1 MRRLLAG
8 NKRLLAGNNWNG
20 MAKAFHNLT
29 VFGQRSEASAL
40 SAAGEL
46 PFILEMPDGCEGKT
60 VPTGTVMMA
69 LLWQYYGL
77 DLPHPEVSRWLE
89 QNAPDVKYA
98 VARNRSTSS
107 DEDESADLKVSS
119 DGTIKVHLS
128 PEVDQRLREVSS
140 QYIVWQTQAA
150 IELQEEQSEDFTP
163 SPFDVTLCS

>member
-8 NKRLLAGNNWNG
+8 NKMLLAGNNWKG
-20 MAKAFHNLT
+20 LAKTFHNLT
-29 VFGQRSEASAL
+29 VFGQRREPPARSG
-40 SAAGEL
+40 AGEL
-46 PFILEMPDGCEGKT
+46 PVILEMPDGCEGKT
-60 VPTGTVMMA
+60 VPTSTVMMA
-69 LLWQYYGL
+69 LLWQQYGL

-107 DEDESADLKVSS
+107 DEDESAELKVSS

-128 PEVDQRLREVSS
+128 LEVDQRLREVSS
-140 QYIVWQTQAA
+140 QYVMWQAQAS

-163 SPFDVTLCS
+163 SPVDVILRS

>member
-8 NKRLLAGNNWNG
+8 NNWKG
-20 MAKAFHNLT
+20 MAKTFHDFAAF
-29 VFGQRSEASAL
+29 GSRREAPACSAV
-40 SAAGEL
+40 GEL
-46 PFILEMPDGCEGKT
+46 PVILEMPDGCEGKT
-60 VPTGTVMMA
+60 VPTSTVMMA
-69 LLWQYYGL
+69 LLWQQYGL

-107 DEDESADLKVSS
+107 DEDESADLKVGS
-119 DGTIKVHLS
+119 DGTIMVHLS

-140 QYIVWQTQAA
+140 QYILWQAQAL

-163 SPFDVTLCS
+163 SPVGATLRS